1 RPARPRTAL
10 PGRPPRPQH
19 RPRPHTRR
27 RRGNPHTRRRGSQP
41 PSPPALSP
49 AGPVAQR
56 LPDRTHRWPTAAR
69 RPDLLRRTHRT
80 VQVCPL
86 PNGRT
91 GALRPPPRPP
101 RARQHRHAPVGVAD
115 RGPSETAARSAVS
128 AKTTCVHSAHHGDAA
143 RLEIARRRVV
153 KRCRPRPRR
162 GSTLV
167 GSAQVI
173 AVATELS
180 GSLGLASFV

>member
-1 RPARPRTAL
+1 
-10 PGRPPRPQH
+10 
-19 RPRPHTRR
+19 
-27 RRGNPHTRRRGSQP
+27 
-41 PSPPALSP
+41 
-49 AGPVAQR
+49 
-56 LPDRTHRWPTAAR
+56 HRWPTAAR

-128 AKTTCVHSAHHGDAA
+128 AKTTWVHSAHHSDAA

-153 KRCRPRPRR
+153 KRCRPRPRQ
-162 GSTLV
+162 GSALV

-173 AVATELS
+173 AAATELS
-180 GSLGLASFV
+180 GSLGLASFVTLCRRDTSTVSTAVLARASAATHMFRACYPAGEAITPAISHPVDFVTGLQFVAQRIGRI